1 MESLVQEAL
10 GREDLT
16 GLLAPLCPASS
27 VGASTSVLLYVMV
40 LSTKRLDEACTEY
53 MDHDLIAQHA
63 QQGEREI
70 LREICMIRMCVYIM
84 CV

>member
-1 MESLVQEAL
+1 METLVQNAL

-27 VGASTSVLLYVMV
+27 VSASTSVLLYVMV

-63 QQGEREI
+63 QQGELAMYI
-70 LREICMIRMCVYIM
+70 CVYLSICIL